1 MTLIQDRPE
10 EHLTPAVEPELM
22 EIIPGPR
29 PRGLVKYITSTDHKQ
44 IGLNYLVTSFIGFLF
59 AGLLAEASAPS

>member
-1 MTLIQDRPE
+1 MTLIEERPHGQPVPE
-10 EHLTPAVEPELM
+10 EPELM

-29 PRGLVKYITSTDHKQ
+29 PHGLVKYITSTDHKQ

-59 AGLLAEASAPS
+59 AGALALGIR